1 MKNCVVTASYACPP
15 QKVWLYLTNPNLN
28 SWRSDLSGAEVS
40 PDGAAITERGR
51 DGTVT
56 EVKIT
61 ESEKARR
68 LRGVECTLSVEGM
81 GLFAKPKKGLEAH
94 FEMLRSAI
102 GG

>member
-1 MKNCVVTASYACPP
+1 M
-15 QKVWLYLTNPNLN
+15 
-28 SWRSDLSGAEVS
+28 SGAEVS

-68 LRGVECTLSVEGM
+68 LRGTFTRGRVRGSFIVILLGGGDATSVECTLSVEGM